1 MTYDIQNRPDEN
13 ADTGYAAE
21 RWAFDDEVTRV
32 FDDMLERSIPGYKA
46 MRAGII
52 GVAAQMYNKKWG
64 DREIIVDIGT
74 SRGQTIASLL
84 PVVEYGTRF
93 VGLEVSPP
101 MVEAATERFKDVEDV
116 TIEQHDLTVDSL
128 PVLSHVISVL
138 SLMFTPIEDRPR
150 IVGDIAEAI
159 PDGGTFILV
168 EKLMGQTPLTDEVF
182 TAAYYD
188 FKREHG
194 YSEDDILRKRASL
207 RGVLVPQTARENE
220 AMLRSAGFSKV
231 ECFWRQWNFAGWV
244 AVK

>member
-1 MTYDIQNRPDEN
+1 MTYETQIRPDEN
-13 ADTGYAAE
+13 ADTGYAAD

-32 FDDMLERSIPGYKA
+32 FDDMLERSIPGYKS

-52 GVAAQMYNKKWG
+52 GVAAQMFNKMWG

-84 PVVEYGTRF
+84 PVVEVGTRF
-93 VGLEVSPP
+93 IGLEVSTP
-101 MVEAATERFKDVEDV
+101 MVEAATERFKDDEDV
-116 TIEQHDLTVDSL
+116 TIRQHDLTTDSL
-128 PVLSHVISVL
+128 PVLSHVTSIL

-150 IVGDIAEAI
+150 IVGEIADAI

-168 EKLMGQTPLTDEVF
+168 EKLMGETPITDQIF
-182 TAAYYD
+182 TDAYYD

-207 RGVLVPQTARENE
+207 SGVLVPQTARENQ
-220 AMLRSAGFSKV
+220 AMLLSAGFSKV
-231 ECFWRQWNFAGWV
+231 ECFWRQWNFAGWI